1 MSRLYVSDSG
11 NWGII
16 NEEPFG
22 FALIECEDWT
32 EDDFRQLDNASDS
45 DKLLTALAIRRLI
58 DDENEQVRT
67 NWDSLTGKLDE
78 LLELA
83 RELQSIE
90 LRSLAIDIR
99 EAVGL

>member
-1 MSRLYVSDSG
+1 MRLFVSDLG

-22 FALIECEDWT
+22 FALVECDDWT
-32 EDDFRQLDNASDS
+32 EDDFRQLDDAPDS
-45 DKLLTALAIRRLI
+45 EKILIALAIRRLI
-58 DDENEQVRT
+58 DDENDQART
-67 NWDSLTGKLDE
+67 RWDSLTDKLDE

-83 RELQSIE
+83 KELESIE
-90 LRSLAIDIR
+90 VRSLAVDIR